1 MYIIEDIWREIKL
14 YLFHNIK
21 IHGKHLKNDK
31 YVKMYNKVMKQVP
44 VKYIPASGPRIVFQ
58 SNKIIDRC
66 AKFLY
71 RVAAPCTLSK
81 KRYSLKYKLV
91 IEYVLIGNYTRDE
104 IREQYFNNVDFLVFN
119 TSFFPSPQNTLL
131 EEIS

>member
-1 MYIIEDIWREIKL
+1 MWIVEDIWREIKT
-14 YLFHNIK
+14 YLIHNIK

-31 YVKMYNKVMKQVP
+31 YVKMYNKVMKQIP
-44 VKYIPASGPRIVFQ
+44 IKYIPASGPRIVYQ
-58 SNKIIDRC
+58 SNTIIDRC

-91 IEYVLIGNYTRDE
+91 IEHILIGSYTRDE
-104 IREQYFNNVDFLVFN
+104 IREEYSNNVEPLVFN

-131 EEIS
+131 EQIS

>member
-31 YVKMYNKVMKQVP
+31 HIKKYNKVMKQLP
-44 VKYIPASGPRIVFQ
+44 IKYIPASGPRIVYQ

-71 RVAAPCTLSK
+71 RVQAPCTLSK
-81 KRYSLKYKLV
+81 RRYSLRYKLI
-91 IEYVLIGNYTRDE
+91 IEYVLIGNYTKDE

-119 TSFFPSPQNTLL
+119 NDFLPSLQNT
-131 EEIS
+131 

>member
-14 YLFHNIK
+14 FLFHDIK

-104 IREQYFNNVDFLVFN
+104 IRE
-119 TSFFPSPQNTLL
+119 
-131 EEIS
+131 

>member
-14 YLFHNIK
+14 FLFHDIK

-31 YVKMYNKVMKQVP
+31 YVKMYNKVIKQVP
-44 VKYIPASGPRIVFQ
+44 VKYIPASGPRIVYQ

-81 KRYSLKYKLV
+81 KRYSLRYKLV
-91 IEYVLIGNYTRDE
+91 IEHILIGKSTRE
-104 IREQYFNNVDFLVFN
+104 QIREEYFHNIDPLIFN
-119 TSFFPSPQNTLL
+119 TYFSPLQIT
-131 EEIS
+131 

>member
-1 MYIIEDIWREIKL
+1 MKQYWIVEDIWKEIKL

-31 YVKMYNKVMKQVP
+31 NIIQFNKVINSMP
-44 VKYIPASGPRIVFQ
+44 LKYIPASGPRIIFQ
-58 SNKIIDRC
+58 SNTIIDRC

-71 RVAAPCTLSK
+71 RVQAPCTLSK
-81 KRYSLKYKLV
+81 RRYSLRYKLI

-104 IREQYFNNVDFLVFN
+104 IREHYYNNIPALDFNF
-119 TSFFPSPQNTLL
+119 Q
-131 EEIS
+131 

>member
-1 MYIIEDIWREIKL
+1 MRQYWIVEDIWKEIKL

-31 YVKMYNKVMKQVP
+31 NIIQFNKVINSMP
-44 VKYIPASGPRIVFQ
+44 LKYIPASGPRIVYQ
-58 SNKIIDRC
+58 SNTIIDRC

-71 RVAAPCTLSK
+71 KVQAPCTLSK
-81 KRYSLKYKLV
+81 RRYSLRYKLI

-104 IREQYFNNVDFLVFN
+104 IRAHYYNNIPALDFNF
-119 TSFFPSPQNTLL
+119 Q
-131 EEIS
+131 